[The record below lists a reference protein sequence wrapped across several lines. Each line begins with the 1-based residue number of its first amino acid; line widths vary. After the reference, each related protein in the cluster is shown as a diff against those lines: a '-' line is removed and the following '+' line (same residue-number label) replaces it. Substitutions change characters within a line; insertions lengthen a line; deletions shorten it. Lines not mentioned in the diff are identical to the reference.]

1 MYYLKLL
8 KHLPEYLG
16 YFCKKICYQEVQKTP
31 NLVTLIPMTFV
42 LHSSLA
48 IRDTSIESLL
58 TAL

>member
-1 MYYLKLL
+1 MYYLKLP
-8 KHLPEYLG
+8 KNLPEYLG

-48 IRDTSIESLL
+48 IRDTSIESLP